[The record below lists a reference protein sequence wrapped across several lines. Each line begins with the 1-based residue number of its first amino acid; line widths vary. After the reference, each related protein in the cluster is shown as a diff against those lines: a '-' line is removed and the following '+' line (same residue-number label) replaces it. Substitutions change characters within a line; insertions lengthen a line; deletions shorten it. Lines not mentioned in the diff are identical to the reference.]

1 MIMPFPYRDQRQA
14 FPTWVHG
21 NVGMGSSRRK
31 GEGDNGICWDIR
43 FSCWSKGREVG
54 IKYTLKPAPMVC
66 SATGLVCQI

>member
-31 GEGDNGICWDIR
+31 GEGDNGICWKKISPI
-43 FSCWSKGREVG
+43 FVLE
-54 IKYTLKPAPMVC
+54 
-66 SATGLVCQI
+66 